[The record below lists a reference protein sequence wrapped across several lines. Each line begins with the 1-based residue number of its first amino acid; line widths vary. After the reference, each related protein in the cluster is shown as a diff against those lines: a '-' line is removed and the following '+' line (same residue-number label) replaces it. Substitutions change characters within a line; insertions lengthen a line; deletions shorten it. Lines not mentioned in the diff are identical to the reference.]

1 MNEVEDYEQVLT
13 RQGAAPAPV
22 TMGEIWSANM
32 AASGLDSLS
41 GLGRMKLDAYEDLR
55 SAVQSAYPDQQL
67 GELAA
72 RHGRK
77 FGGKLEDNVGTLNTL
92 VAALPEEKRKDFE
105 KLQDIDGRAFDK
117 AIAIED
123 RQAEMMQGVYG
134 MSGNAWAFLA
144 SAVGQMRDPVNL
156 GVAIGT
162 GALGGPFTAVGR
174 QALAAAVTQAPI
186 SLEVQRR
193 RRELGLE
200 AGVGRAA
207 GETAIAAGFAGGL
220 SLIGKGVGLGFRFL
234 KPQEATRGVATPS
247 PRVEAPPGAAPEA
260 PPAPAPPAPRAQ
272 EQLPLFREPVSPLGT
287 RLGETEVSVVTT
299 DQIAAA
305 ELLHARDVAIYDEP
319 AQVKTIAGQELHE
332 RKVVEASNALKEKR
346 PVEPTVSSVAEGP
359 AYPRSAD
366 HTTAGGRVTVEA
378 GPEATSGPVP
388 FAPAFPASRAQWF
401 DGAKMD
407 LIRSSGE
414 RMTVRPMVV
423 ELGDLVPRT
432 TSRAGRSAPTWRAPA
447 ARSLGAGVADL
458 GGGKGGAARAGA
470 PRRFPD
476 CRPGFAGDR
485 S

>member
-55 SAVQSAYPDQQL
+55 AAVQTAYPDQQL

-144 SAVGQMRDPVNL
+144 SAVG
-156 GVAIGT
+156 
-162 GALGGPFTAVGR
+162 R

-234 KPQEATRGVATPS
+234 KPQEAARGVPTPS

-260 PPAPAPPAPRAQ
+260 PPAPAPPAPRPRAE
-272 EQLPLFREPVSPLGT
+272 EQQPLFAARADP
-287 RLGETEVSVVTT
+287 VVTT
-299 DQIAAA
+299 DQVAAA

-319 AQVKTIAGQELHE
+319 AQVKTIAGQ
-332 RKVVEASNALKEKR
+332 
-346 PVEPTVSSVAEGP
+346 
-359 AYPRSAD
+359 
-366 HTTAGGRVTVEA
+366 
-378 GPEATSGPVP
+378 
-388 FAPAFPASRAQWF
+388 
-401 DGAKMD
+401 
-407 LIRSSGE
+407 
-414 RMTVRPMVV
+414 
-423 ELGDLVPRT
+423 
-432 TSRAGRSAPTWRAPA
+432 
-447 ARSLGAGVADL
+447 
-458 GGGKGGAARAGA
+458 
-470 PRRFPD
+470 
-476 CRPGFAGDR
+476 
-485 S
+485 